1 MKLKINEPWIT
12 SKVRCQNGYVYIDK
26 PFWNAENSA
35 LTINASTSASMM
47 EKHLLQTKPFTIS
60 KLSMSRALQHL
71 GPGRFLLISA
81 SASSMDP
88 HIF

>member
-26 PFWNAENSA
+26 PFWNAEKQFADHKREYIGKYDGETFTPNKTFHRLKAEYEQS
-35 LTINASTSASMM
+35 LTAHRT
-47 EKHLLQTKPFTIS
+47 
-60 KLSMSRALQHL
+60 
-71 GPGRFLLISA
+71 GWFLLISA